1 MRALTVVITALTG
14 TGVAWMALSAP
25 AQSLGLL

>member
-1 MRALTVVITALTG
+1 MKTFTIVITALIS

-25 AQSLGLL
+25 AQSLGF